1 MPLDNTYKNRHA
13 LRTCGLDWQMLYCF
27 TRLIYINNFF
37 KVLGWLNPTVTVK
50 NEVGAKVRAVAI
62 AQSVVDSFPDVSHA
76 VCTMHIN
83 ITHCILKYEVN

>member
-1 MPLDNTYKNRHA
+1 
-13 LRTCGLDWQMLYCF
+13 MLYCF

-76 VCTMHIN
+76 VFTMHIN